1 MANETLAQQAATNQ
15 MASIKYG
22 VVNQPMPMA
31 GKTIG
36 EVRNAVKGTWKVPD
50 EAKAFKG
57 KTELDE
63 NYVIQPNDKIEFVRR
78 LGEKG

>member
-1 MANETLAQQAATNQ
+1 MSETLAQQAATTQ

-22 VVNQPMPMA
+22 IVNQPMPMV
-31 GKTIG
+31 GKTVA

-50 EAKAFKG
+50 EAEAFKG
-57 KTELDE
+57 KTKLDDS
-63 NYVIQPNDKIEFVRR
+63 YVIQPNDKIEFVRR

>member
-1 MANETLAQQAATNQ
+1 MSNETLAQQATTNQ
-15 MASIKYG
+15 MANIKYG
-22 VVNQPMPMA
+22 VVSQPMPMA

-36 EVRNAVKGTWKVPD
+36 DVRNAVQGSWKVPGD
-50 EAKAFKG
+50 AEAFKG
-57 KTELDE
+57 KTKLDE